1 MPVIAAEQIKTN
13 AQKTNKQGL
22 AQLDAEAV
30 LSQTS
35 PYRSTAEWL
44 ETAKKTHKME
54 KSVEFFDGFQ
64 LIWVK
69 TL

>member
-35 PYRSTAEWL
+35 PYRSAADRL
-44 ETAKKTHKME
+44 KTAKKIYKML
-54 KSVEFFDGFQ
+54 KSVEKIDGFQ
-64 LIWVK
+64 LIWLK